1 MFIYNI
7 NLNKKKYFKFFCIL
21 VIIILLIMFFIGIY
35 RIYSKCKY
43 FKLSDSVNSNDVINI
58 SPNNYTNILKTVH
71 DDIDSYLGMKI
82 HFSGYV
88 YRVLD
93 IKDDEFI
100 LARNMIISSNYQSVV
115 VGFLCS
121 VNNAKDF
128 ANDTWVEVTGE
139 ITKGNY
145 HGDIPLIKI
154 TEIKETNK
162 PNDEFVYPP
171 DDDYIPTSSIL

>member
-1 MFIYNI
+1 M
-7 NLNKKKYFKFFCIL
+7 FCIG
-21 VIIILLIMFFIGIY
+21 VY
-35 RIYSKCKY
+35 KIYSKSSY
-43 FKLSDSVNSNDVINI
+43 LKLSDTMYNNDIVNISSND
-58 SPNNYTNILKTVH
+58 YTNILKAVH

-93 IKDDEFI
+93 IKDNEFI
-100 LARNMIISSNYQSVV
+100 LARNMIISSDYQAVV

-121 VNNAKDF
+121 ANNAKDF
-128 ANDTWVEVTGE
+128 ANDTWVEITGE
-139 ITKGNY
+139 ITKGDY

-154 TEIKETNK
+154 TEIKETTK

-171 DDDYIPTSSIL
+171 SDDYIPTSSVL

>member
-1 MFIYNI
+1 M
-7 NLNKKKYFKFFCIL
+7 FCIG
-21 VIIILLIMFFIGIY
+21 VY
-35 RIYSKCKY
+35 RIYSKSSY
-43 FKLSDSVNSNDVINI
+43 LKLSDTMYNNDIVNI
-58 SPNNYTNILKTVH
+58 SSNNYTNILKTVH

-93 IKDDEFI
+93 IKDNEFI
-100 LARNMIISSNYQSVV
+100 LARNMIISSDYQAVV

-121 VNNAKDF
+121 ANNAKDF
-128 ANDTWVEVTGE
+128 ANDTWVEITGE
-139 ITKGNY
+139 ITKGDY

-154 TEIKETNK
+154 TEIKETTK

-171 DDDYIPTSSIL
+171 SDDYIPTSSVL